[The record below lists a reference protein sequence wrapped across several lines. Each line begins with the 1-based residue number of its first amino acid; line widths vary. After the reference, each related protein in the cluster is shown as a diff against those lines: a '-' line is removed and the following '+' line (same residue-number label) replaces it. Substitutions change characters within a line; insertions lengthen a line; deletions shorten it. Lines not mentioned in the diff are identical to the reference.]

1 MSGIVRKPVFG
12 VSDQVRHKQSCTDLE
27 MARGYRL
34 RTYGEGLC
42 YRSDENNDADRLCGY
57 CTADLR
63 LLFSYTLKAVFLM
76 T

>member
-27 MARGYRL
+27 MAKGYRL
-34 RTYGEGLC
+34 RIYGEGLC
-42 YRSDENNDADRLCGY
+42 YQSGENKDADRLCGY
-57 CTADLR
+57 CAADQR
-63 LLFSYTLKAVFLM
+63 LLFSHMLKAVFLM